1 LQCVF
6 RQKWLLKQPAARK
19 NPLLHE
25 SAGTVYEALVYQTDG
40 ILCQKKPTIAR
51 QLRLTGFRYAS
62 DEFTRICAGSTVS
75 ATTTATPEPA
85 TLALLGFGLCGI
97 GALRK
102 KLRLV

>member
-40 ILCQKKPTIAR
+40 ILCQKKPTIAVNR
-51 QLRLTGFRYAS
+51 FRYAS
-62 DEFTRICAGSTVS
+62 DEFKRICA
-75 ATTTATPEPA
+75 E
-85 TLALLGFGLCGI
+85 TLRGGDGHCVA
-97 GALRK
+97 ARK
-102 KLRLV
+102 IPVRSEADRAADRA